1 MPLPFKSAMLIPL
14 LKKPG
19 LELVKSNFR
28 PVSNLAY
35 ASKLIESAVVRP
47 LGEHST
53 RNRLFDPLHSAYRQR
68 QSIETALLCHF
79 KTRW

>member
-35 ASKLIESAVVRP
+35 ASKLIESAVVSP
-47 LGEHST
+47 LGEHLTS
-53 RNRLFDPLHSAYRQR
+53 NRLFDPLHSAYRQR
-68 QSIETALLCHF
+68 HSIETALLCHF